1 MFFRP
6 TYALSQIKPGMQD
19 YSGQFSMA
27 FETDKSADSVTL
39 LLGVR
44 WVVLAFLQY
53 YFCCKH
59 SFLVNIF
66 DCFRGITVRQHV
78 LPFLLPKLI
87 CQL

>member
-1 MFFRP
+1 
-6 TYALSQIKPGMQD
+6 MQD

-53 YFCCKH
+53 YFCCK
-59 SFLVNIF
+59 L
-66 DCFRGITVRQHV
+66 
-78 LPFLLPKLI
+78 
-87 CQL
+87 